1 MFMCLCA
8 KPYCFRRSGVST
20 NLRTVLVMFGDGVS
34 DRYCITDLSV
44 TSWCAVSL
52 PLAVSRHSVL
62 GRSHGR
68 VCRHRSRGTAPP
80 GRRRGTT
87 TTGLYVALFAA
98 PPASIGG
105 ERDRRERLRTYVVL
119 LLVQVVGG
127 DQGVGVDAEQ
137 QLPLSS
143 TPLLLSRPHATPA
156 ATSYPHLTPTLTHTP
171 CTLCTHAPPSA
182 RLRHWHR
189 LAKHG

>member
-1 MFMCLCA
+1 MSLFAPLRL
-8 KPYCFRRSGVST
+8 RRSGVGI
-20 NLRTVLVMFGDGVS
+20 NLRVVLATLGDGVS
-34 DRYCITDLSV
+34 DRYCIIDLSV
-44 TSWCAVSL
+44 TSWRGVS
-52 PLAVSRHSVL
+52 PPPGRSRHSVL

-87 TTGLYVALFAA
+87 STGLYVALFAA

-105 ERDRRERLRTYVVL
+105 ERGSRQRPRTYVAL

-137 QLPLSS
+137 QLSLSS
-143 TPLLLSRPHATPA
+143 TSSLPPRPPRHSRRDLLPSPRPRFYPYTLCPIPA
-156 ATSYPHLTPTLTHTP
+156 ALPRPAETL
-171 CTLCTHAPPSA
+171 AQA
-182 RLRHWHR
+182 
-189 LAKHG
+189 G